1 MRHSAWI
8 DLLRLVTARQ
18 RHNMMVMTSGPAEI
32 AIHEILRLEEEYL
45 VIRGRLGGT
54 NNEGRIFFVPYDQLI
69 YVGLQ
74 KPVRPADVAALYDP
88 SLPVEV
94 PSPPESAEAA
104 AEPPEETEAA
114 GDPEPAAPSATPHE
128 TPTASP
134 KRAEL
139 LERIRARK
147 QNGMPRRLP
156 PKA

>member
-1 MRHSAWI
+1 MNHSRWA
-8 DLLRLVTARQ
+8 DLLRLVYARQ
-18 RHNMMVMTSGPAEI
+18 RHNMMVMTSGPLEI
-32 AIHEILRLEEEYL
+32 AIQDILRMEEEYL
-45 VIRGRLGGT
+45 VIRGRMAGT
-54 NNEGRIFFVPYDQLI
+54 NNDGRIFFVPYDQLI

-74 KPVRPADVAALYDP
+74 KPVKPGDVVALYD
-88 SLPVEV
+88 STLPVEIQPV
-94 PSPPESAEAA
+94 AESAEAA
-104 AEPPEETEAA
+104 VEPET
-114 GDPEPAAPSATPHE
+114 DPADEPNPAAPPGTPHGT